1 MVQIGE
7 YLEKSPM
14 WDTVGPYIKS
24 MNAVMR
30 SQVEQNQILEGNVI
44 NATSGLI
51 LQVYFSMEVCLSIFS
66 HLFSISEIAGKNS
79 TMMNLMRF
87 VVNYSPE
94 IAQATMTMMQNYT
107 MVTIF
112 THLKPLL
119 ETQSHPSWFSFILLF
134 CYTQL

>member
-14 WDTVGPYIKS
+14 WDTVGPYMKS

-30 SQVEQNQILEGNVI
+30 SQVEQNQKLEGNVI

-51 LQVYFSMEVCLSIFS
+51 LQVLLMELCLSIFS

-94 IAQATMTMMQNYT
+94 IAQATTTMMQNYT

-112 THLKPLL
+112 TPHKPLL
-119 ETQSHPSWFSFILLF
+119 ETQSKAVAGGGGGEG
-134 CYTQL
+134 TKQ